1 MLHFCGT
8 STEVKDSRPAKY
20 KDNAYVRRRRYC
32 PYCRVRFS
40 TVEVDEDKFNILLAA
55 EEAIATEK

>member
-8 STEVKDSRPAKY
+8 STEVKDSRPAK
-20 KDNAYVRRRRYC
+20 KDAYVRRRRYC

-40 TVEVDEDKFNILLAA
+40 TVEVEEDKFNILLAA
-55 EEAIATEK
+55 EKAIATEK